1 MVGGVSPGKGGK
13 LHLGLPVF
21 NNVKEVCIQLLNYFF
36 SLILFISIEPP
47 YLAPIII
54 PAIEPSTVIVEYLST
69 NIRKETYFQIIT

>member
-47 YLAPIII
+47 YLALILLFQQLNVVQEENPN
-54 PAIEPSTVIVEYLST
+54 ST
-69 NIRKETYFQIIT
+69 NFNNLFLL